1 MTLELYERPTRPYP
15 RRRYS
20 HQRHARE
27 RDLLRVRKAAIRA
40 LPEGQL
46 RQQLDE
52 AARRQFPT
60 RWDSIVLEV
69 GP

>member
-1 MTLELYERPTRPYP
+1 MTFEIFEPPNSRPY
-15 RRRYS
+15 RYS
-20 HQRHARE
+20 YQRHTRE
-27 RDLLRVRKAAIRA
+27 TDLLRVRKASIRA

-69 GP
+69 RP